1 MERLVRTLKNMV
13 GEVIIARI
21 PILDEFEL
29 SLVKLHAVDANG
41 IWIESQEFTESMM
54 KKLKLTTSATT
65 LVLFV
70 PYPGIDFIV
79 GSVNA
84 LCLSESALGLTGA

>member
-1 MERLVRTLKNMV
+1 VRALKNMV
-13 GEVIIARI
+13 GEVIIAQI
-21 PILDEFEL
+21 PVLDRQEL
-29 SLVKLHAVDANG
+29 SLVKLHGVDANG

-54 KKLKLTTSATT
+54 KKLKLTTSVTT

-79 GSVNA
+79 GSVDS
-84 LCLSESALGLTGA
+84 LCLSERALGLTGGG

>member
-1 MERLVRTLKNMV
+1 MTRVRLLKSMV

-21 PILDEFEL
+21 RALKSNAL

-41 IWIESQEFTESMM
+41 IWIENQEVSERMM
-54 KKLKLTTSATT
+54 SRMNLAASETT

-70 PYPGIDFIV
+70 PYAGVDYIV
-79 GSVNA
+79 ASINS
-84 LCLSESALGLTGA
+84 LCLSERALGLTDD

>member
-1 MERLVRTLKNMV
+1 MRTLKNMV

-21 PILDEFEL
+21 PILNEYEL
-29 SLVKLHAVDANG
+29 SLVKLHGVDANG

-54 KKLKLTTSATT
+54 KKLKFTTSATT

-70 PYPGIDFIV
+70 PYPGIDFVI
-79 GSVNA
+79 GSIDS
-84 LCLSESALGLTGA
+84 LCLSETAFGLSDG

>member
-1 MERLVRTLKNMV
+1 MRTLKKMV

-21 PILDEFEL
+21 PVLDEYEL
-29 SLVKLHAVDANG
+29 SLVKLHGVDANG

-54 KKLKLTTSATT
+54 KKLKLTTSAIT

-70 PYPGIDFIV
+70 PYPRIDFVV
-79 GSVNA
+79 GSVDS
-84 LCLSESALGLTGA
+84 LCLSETALGLTGG

>member
-1 MERLVRTLKNMV
+1 MRTLKNMV

-21 PILDEFEL
+21 RVLDEYDF
-29 SLVKLHAVDANG
+29 SLVKLHGVDTNG

-70 PYPGIDFIV
+70 PYHGIDFVV
-79 GSVNA
+79 GSINS
-84 LCLSESALGLTGA
+84 LCLSENALGLTDG